1 MSELLSAMLAFPTVI
16 FTVLLGVV
24 VTYWIFVILGA
35 LDIDMLEFDVDTDVD
50 ADVDVDGDGDYD
62 SGLAGVWNAL
72 GLGGVPVTLSLSL
85 LVLAAWVFCL
95 LTLEL
100 LGSGTARWFAGT
112 AALLCLGVAVP
123 VTALLVRPLRRF
135 FVTHPALDHKSLVG
149 RICTIATLRVDERY
163 GQAEIED
170 GGAGLLIQVR
180 STAPHEL
187 RRGDRALIFDYKGEV
202 FHVAPLGAALERG
215 LEGLG

>member
-16 FTVLLGVV
+16 FTVLLGVA

-35 LDIDMLEFDVDTDVD
+35 LEVDLLDFGAD
-50 ADVDVDGDGDYD
+50 ADVNAGVDGGGGDYD
-62 SGLAGVWNAL
+62 SGLGGVWNAF

-95 LTLEL
+95 LAMDV
-100 LGSGTARWFAGT
+100 LGGGTAGWLAGT
-112 AALLCLGVAVP
+112 TALLCLGVAVP

-135 FVTHPALDHKSLVG
+135 FVTHPALDHRSLVG

-180 STAPHEL
+180 ATAPHEL
-187 RRGDRALIFDYKGEV
+187 RRGDRALIFDYQGEV
-202 FHVAPLGAALERG
+202 FHVAPLGAVLEKG